1 MAALVAG
8 LLTQAGD
15 RPAWLASVLADRW
28 RPAPVIVA
36 AALSLVAAGA
46 LAVGGAALVAP
57 ALSERAARLLL
68 ALALAV
74 QGAAQFWPVRAPDR
88 LAGWRLGA
96 GGTAFAGLLT
106 LFAGDGLQFI
116 VFALAAGTALPW
128 LALAGATL
136 GALVAVVPAAL
147 LGEARWMRLPL
158 ATIRRG
164 AAVPLLGAGLWIG
177 LATVGLV

>member
-8 LLTQAGD
+8 LLAQAGD
-15 RPAWLASVLADRW
+15 RPAWLLAILADRW
-28 RPAPVIVA
+28 RPAPVLVA
-36 AALSLVAAGA
+36 AALALVAAGA
-46 LAVGGAALVAP
+46 LAVMGGILIAP
-57 ALSERAARLLL
+57 TLSERAARLLL

-74 QGAAQFWPVRAPDR
+74 QGAGQFWPVRAPDR

-116 VFALAAGTALPW
+116 VLAVAAGADLPW

-136 GALVAVVPAAL
+136 GAFAAIAPAAL
-147 LGEARWMRLPL
+147 LGEARWRQLPL
-158 ATIRRG
+158 ATIRR
-164 AAVPLLGAGLWIG
+164 AAAAPLLLAGLWIG
-177 LATVGLV
+177 LATFGLI